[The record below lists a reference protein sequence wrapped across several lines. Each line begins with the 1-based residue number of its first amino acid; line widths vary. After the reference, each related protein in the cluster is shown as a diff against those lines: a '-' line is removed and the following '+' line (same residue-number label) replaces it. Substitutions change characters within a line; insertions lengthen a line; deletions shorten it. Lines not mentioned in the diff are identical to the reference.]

1 MYISFACSD
10 PRDVA
15 DILKTHSLVNV
26 SDDESCKVKVRRT
39 HIWGDSLKVFRRVDL
54 KRKLKVTFIGE
65 AGVDDGGPRREYLRL
80 VMIAMAEQN
89 YLLDGP
95 THRRILRH
103 NVLAVEKGYFF
114 IMHCIIVLSLTQGGP
129 APSFFASSVVD
140 YLVGGSGNVR
150 PCIDDIPD
158 YDIQEKLK
166 KVY

>member
-1 MYISFACSD
+1 MYISLDMFACSD

-26 SDDESCKVKVRRT
+26 SDDESCKVKVHRT

-80 VMIAMAEQN
+80 VMNAMAEQI

-103 NVLAVEKGYFF
+103 NVLAVEKF
-114 IMHCIIVLSLTQGGP
+114 S
-129 APSFFASSVVD
+129 
-140 YLVGGSGNVR
+140 
-150 PCIDDIPD
+150 
-158 YDIQEKLK
+158 
-166 KVY
+166 